1 MDEGLNRGGPRE
13 VGRARGAHNR
23 ALAEDNRMLV
33 FPRSS
38 RTYAKMLREDA
49 KVKSVYRAVTL
60 PIRRANWRLKP
71 NGADGE
77 IVNHVAGDLRL
88 PIEGAD
94 PNSPIAPTFGRVSWD
109 KHLADALHA
118 LAFGHMFFEQ
128 VYEPGVDGR
137 EHLRKLAPRWPGTI
151 QDIKVANDGGLESIK
166 QRAYESNS
174 LHDCEIPVSRLVAY
188 VFDDVGSQ
196 WVGSSIFRPAYK
208 HWKIKDE
215 LLRKEVQTLDRNGM
229 GVPIYEG
236 SDLSPD
242 PDDELERGQDIVENL
257 RSGAYAGASIPAGS
271 KLSLMGVSGQLVSP
285 REAIMYHDSQI
296 ANVVLANFL
305 NLEGGGGS
313 YALAETQSN
322 FFNQSEQTVADWVAD
337 TANQHVIEDLVR
349 VAFPDYDGPCPRLS
363 FDAIGSRKEI
373 TPGDL
378 AQLKNAGLVLADK
391 PLEEHLRSLYALPAK
406 EKLSDALRSRK
417 AREEL
422 EKQMGVSLSPTEP
435 EQGTESSP
443 EQRVEALM
451 NALRG
456 NFNA

>member
-13 VGRARGAHNR
+13 VGSARGARNR
-23 ALAEDNRMLV
+23 ALAEDNRLLT

-38 RTYAKMLREDA
+38 RTYAKMLREDG

-60 PIRRANWRLKP
+60 PIRRANWRLKA
-71 NGADGE
+71 NGAPSE
-77 IVNHVAGDLRL
+77 IVKHVAGDLRL
-88 PIEGAD
+88 PVEGAD
-94 PNSPIAPTFGRVSWD
+94 PNSPVAPTFGRVSWD
-109 KHLADALHA
+109 KHLEEALNA

-128 VYEPGVDGR
+128 VYEVGADGR

-151 QDIKVANDGGLESIK
+151 QDIKVAPDGGLESIE
-166 QRAYESNS
+166 QRAYESS
-174 LHDCEIPVSRLVAY
+174 QIKDCTIPVNRLVAY

-196 WVGSSIFRPAYK
+196 WVGTSLFRPAFK

-229 GVPIYEG
+229 GVPVYEG
-236 SDLSPD
+236 SALSND
-242 PDDELERGQDIVENL
+242 PDSELERGQDIVEHL
-257 RSGAYAGASIPAGS
+257 RSGEYSGASIPTGA
-271 KLSLMGVSGQLVSP
+271 KLQLMGVTGQIVSP
-285 REAIMYHDSQI
+285 RDAILYHDSQI
-296 ANVVLANFL
+296 ANAVLANFL

-349 VAFPDYDGPCPRLS
+349 VAFPEYDGPCPRLA

-378 AQLKNAGLVLADK
+378 AQLKNAGLVFGDK
-391 PLEEHLRSLYALPAK
+391 PLEEHLRSLYALPPK
-406 EKLSDALRSRK
+406 QPVSEALESKK
-417 AREEL
+417 AREDL
-422 EKQMGVSLSPTEP
+422 EKKMGVTLTSSEDV
-435 EQGTESSP
+435 EQK
-443 EQRVEALM
+443 VEALM

-456 NFNA
+456 DFNA

>member
-13 VGRARGAHNR
+13 VGNAHAARNR
-23 ALAEDNRMLV
+23 ALAEDNRLLT

-38 RTYAKMLREDA
+38 RTYAKMLREDG

-60 PIRRANWRLKP
+60 PIRRANWRLKA
-71 NGADGE
+71 NGAPSE
-77 IVNHVAGDLRL
+77 IVKHVAGDLRL
-88 PIEGAD
+88 PVEGAD
-94 PNSPIAPTFGRVSWD
+94 PNSPVAPTFGRVSWD
-109 KHLADALHA
+109 KHLEEALNA

-128 VYEPGVDGR
+128 VYEVGTDGR

-151 QDIKVANDGGLESIK
+151 QDIKVAPDGGLESIE
-166 QRAYESNS
+166 QRAYESNQ
-174 LHDCEIPVSRLVAY
+174 LKDCTIPVSRLVAY

-196 WVGSSIFRPAYK
+196 WVGTSLFRPAFK
-208 HWKIKDE
+208 HWKIKDD
-215 LLRKEVQTLDRNGM
+215 LLWKEVQTLDRNGM
-229 GVPIYEG
+229 GVPVYEG
-236 SDLSPD
+236 SLTSND
-242 PDDELERGQDIVENL
+242 PDSEMERGQRIVENI
-257 RSGAYAGASIPAGS
+257 RSGESAGATIPNGA
-271 KLSLMGVSGQLVSP
+271 KLQLMGVTGQIVSP
-285 REAIMYHDSQI
+285 RDAILYHDSQI
-296 ANVVLANFL
+296 ANAVLANFL

-349 VAFPDYDGPCPRLS
+349 VAFPEYDGPCPRLA

-378 AQLKNAGLVLADK
+378 AQLKNAGLVFGDK

-406 EKLSDALRSRK
+406 QPVSEALESKK

-422 EKQMGVSLSPTEP
+422 EKKIGVTLT
-435 EQGTESSP
+435 SP
-443 EQRVEALM
+443 EDVDQKVEALM

-456 NFNA
+456 DFNA